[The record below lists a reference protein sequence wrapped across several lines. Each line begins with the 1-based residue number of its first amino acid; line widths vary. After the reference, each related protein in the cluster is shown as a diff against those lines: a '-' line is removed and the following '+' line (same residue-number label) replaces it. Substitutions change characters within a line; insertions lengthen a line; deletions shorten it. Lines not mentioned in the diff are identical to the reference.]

1 MDAVHRLTFGVLVA
15 CGVALPPALSAL
27 DGEIIYTEGTV
38 TVSGNSGTRDAGP
51 GVKIS
56 AGDKVATEA
65 DSLAIIDLS
74 NATQI
79 KLLERTSLVITAVG
93 DNTQVSLSAGALF
106 SRIVGKLAGG
116 FSVRADIAIAGVR
129 GTEFFIAYGKTVDG
143 QRDIWLCVNSGV
155 VEVSIPSE
163 NQEVQVPAGKGI
175 DVIGGAKLTPP
186 RGYLWTRKL
195 NWNMDPSNG
204 SVEDHTSMDQYND
217 LLNHDYN

>member
-1 MDAVHRLTFGVLVA
+1 MVA

-51 GVKIS
+51 GAKIS

-116 FSVRADIAIAGVR
+116 FSVRADNAIAGVR